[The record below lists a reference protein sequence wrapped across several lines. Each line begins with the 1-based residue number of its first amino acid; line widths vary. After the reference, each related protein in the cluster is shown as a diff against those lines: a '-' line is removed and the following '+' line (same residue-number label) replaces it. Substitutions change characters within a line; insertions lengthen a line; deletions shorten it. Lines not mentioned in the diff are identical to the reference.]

1 MQSTFLDNLSSP
13 RAPIAIYPAEEAA
26 KAANQINF
34 IGTGPFRFV
43 EYKPDSHVKL
53 ARSTATCPTRNG
65 TGRDGFAGKK
75 EVLIDTV
82 TFRFMPEAGARNAAL
97 EAGEV
102 HLIETV
108 DGPTAKRLEAN
119 KNFTVYKVLPF
130 AFQVIKFNHA
140 QAPTDD
146 VNFRLA
152 VQAALDMEE
161 IMAIAYPDIYQ
172 MDPAWLYPE
181 AAVPHRG
188 RHEQVQQGRSRR
200 GQGAPR
206 ASRATRARSS
216 PSSSTTSAPT
226 STPRRSCS
234 SA

>member
-1 MQSTFLDNLSSP
+1 M
-13 RAPIAIYPAEEAA
+13 I
-26 KAANQINF
+26 
-34 IGTGPFRFV
+34 
-43 EYKPDSHVKL
+43 DS
-53 ARSTATCPTRNG
+53 
-65 TGRDGFAGKK
+65 
-75 EVLIDTV
+75 V

-102 HLIETV
+102 HLIEQV

-119 KNFTVYKVLPF
+119 KSFSIYKVLPF

-140 QAPTDD
+140 QAPTSD

-172 MDPAWLYPE
+172 MD
-181 AAVPHRG
+181 RG
-188 RHEQVQQGRSRR
+188 LALSESRLPQRRRHEQVQQGRSRGR
-200 GQGAPR
+200 QGAAR

-216 PSSSTTSAPT
+216 PSSSTAPART
-226 STPRRSCS
+226 STPPRSCS